1 MSAMLAG
8 NLHHRPGMTL
18 EDNKQLARRFIQEVF
33 VEADAGAVDE
43 LATEDFTPHSWG
55 EMPPGRDS
63 LKAAQRRVSE
73 GLSDARMTVEDVIAE
88 GDRVA
93 VRLTS
98 HGRHDGEFMGM
109 PASGKEYTISEMHIF
124 RIRDGKVAEHWRDAD
139 MLGLMQQLGALPAPS
154 RSR

>member
-1 MSAMLAG
+1 MLAG